1 MKRAFTLIELLVVIS
16 IIAILAAILFPAF
29 AQAKESAKKIVDLSN
44 MKQIATSTMLY
55 LSDWDDMFPL
65 GTTSAANDPSGWSW
79 GQWHEIPSDWD
90 PSIGPAYIGRNQGMW
105 ANSIQPYVKSWEI
118 YEGKGA
124 PRVLPSFSNISSQP
138 DRVKAGST
146 YTFNGLLQAYS
157 STGTAAPS
165 NCILFWSG
173 KGKRVTEGYATTNPY
188 LICND
193 PNAPCVYNP
202 GNAGCSNANNGFT
215 SDLERTIAGGTRVT
229 AWTYLQGQ
237 NFVATDTSA
246 KFRRIGSQVDPVQTD
261 YRTDPWATY
270 VEGGRP
276 EKVWYLNSGGS
287 SCHPY
292 MFRPDYDFT
301 GREPAVAL

>member
-1 MKRAFTLIELLVVIS
+1 MKRAFTLIELLVVIA

-44 MKQIATSTMLY
+44 LKQIGTSTVLY

-65 GTTSAANDPSGWSW
+65 GITSAPNDPSGWSW

-90 PSIGPAYIGRNQGMW
+90 LSIGPAYVARNQGMW
-105 ANSIQPYVKSWEI
+105 ANAIQSYVKNWEI

-124 PRVLPSFSNISSQP
+124 PKVTPSFSNVGSVP
-138 DRVKAGST
+138 GRVKAGST
-146 YTFNGLLQAYS
+146 YTMNGLLQSFSA
-157 STGTAAPS
+157 TGTAAPS
-165 NCILFWSG
+165 NCIMLWSG
-173 KGKRVTEGYATTNPY
+173 KGKRVTDGYAFTNPY
-188 LICND
+188 LICNNA
-193 PNAPCVYNP
+193 NAPCAYISA
-202 GNAGCSNANNGFT
+202 GAGCTNANNGFT

-246 KFRRIGSQVDPVQTD
+246 KFRRIGSQLDPLLTD

-270 VEGGRP
+270 LVGGRP
-276 EKVWYLNSGGS
+276 EKVWYVNTGGS

-301 GREPAVAL
+301 GQDPAIAL